1 MVKRGRD
8 DGDAQPLTVLPAPLE
23 SVKQTI
29 RERCYKLR
37 LAALNES
44 FAAAFA
50 GFAQSSKTAGGLAAQ
65 YLSYVAQLQAEF
77 EDVLVPQLQVPS
89 RAGMVYMVGSGDMG
103 QLGLGEELVENS
115 RPAPLD
121 GFQGLAVCAVACGG
135 MHSAVLT
142 TDGRL
147 WTWGVND
154 DFALGRTVSPLPG
167 LAACVAQH

>member
-23 SVKQTI
+23 SVKQAI

-65 YLSYVAQLQAEF
+65 YLS
-77 EDVLVPQLQVPS
+77 
-89 RAGMVYMVGSGDMG
+89 
-103 QLGLGEELVENS
+103 
-115 RPAPLD
+115 
-121 GFQGLAVCAVACGG
+121 CGG

-167 LAACVAQH
+167 LAACVALH